1 MFDEILQYSQRGYSN
16 IQGLIPVARRLE
28 IGLDGVSYQKNRDW
42 TYTSLAATARHR
54 VI

>member
-28 IGLDGVSYQKNRDW
+28 NGLDGVSYQKKTETGPTPLW
-42 TYTSLAATARHR
+42 QQQQGI
-54 VI
+54 V